1 MILSCQYFLVYG
13 GVQAAKT
20 WSQFTNQNLSTI
32 EADVEYSGLDRYA
45 AIAAALTVGKYIIL
59 VCIYVGFACVIYSIF
74 TIEHPAGPQYTP
86 PISVTMQCVINLTFQ
101 YFFVYFGL
109 WVGDTVRQFLKQDI
123 TLLKQTMDCC
133 KGTIAFCPM
142 LAILFVGTRM
152 RALLITNNRGA
163 PQGWAQ
169 DGMYMATW
177 AVLIQF
183 LTCLIVPFATGE
195 VNRCDKDGTPEWKPK
210 NPILN
215 AVAQVLKWLTF
226 IFLYGGTIAVIVAVY
241 TMTPETANGRGAVPL
256 VGDGKV
262 PGVDA
267 KVPGY
272 DGVKEPYGANDIPGT
287 PMERH
292 TGPKADV
299 ASPGF

>member
-123 TLLKQTMDCC
+123 TLLKQTLDCC
-133 KGTIAFCPM
+133 RGTIAFCPM
-142 LAILFVGTRM
+142 LAILFVGCRM
-152 RALLITNNRGA
+152 RALLITDNKGA

-183 LTCLIVPFATGE
+183 LMTLIVPLAFGSGRE
-195 VNRCDKDGTPEWKPK
+195 VDNDGTLVWKPK
-210 NPILN
+210 HPILVW
-215 AVAQVLKWLTF
+215 VAWGLKWLTF
-226 IFLYGGTIAVIVAVY
+226 IFLYGGVIAVIVAVY
-241 TMTPETANGRGAVPL
+241 TMTPETANGRGSVPL
-256 VGDGKV
+256 VGDGKA

-267 KVPGY
+267 KVPLY
-272 DGVKEPYGANDIPGT
+272 DGVKEPYGANGIPGT
-287 PMERH
+287 PMDEH
-292 TGPKADV
+292 SGPKADV
-299 ASPGF
+299 TSPGF